1 MNCETH
7 KAVVK
12 FLPAQFLCTDKY
24 VFEAILSIQR
34 FSIWPNKEK
43 FSQNIHCSLC
53 MQECQFEFDTSHGND
68 LWIHFSNN
76 QFINRVLEGVLDLPW
91 LYQVKTNEKNHFS
104 VVIMMSLFT
113 WFSLFFIV
121 CPSYKCHNIFL
132 LWVFLFFS
140 GLVYKRSAQGSS
152 QYLGEYMF
160 GQVPWA
166 VGYAPLHC
174 LTVGPHW

>member
-1 MNCETH
+1 MCNDCETH
-7 KAVVK
+7 QAVMK
-12 FLPAQFLCTDKY
+12 FLLAQFLCIDKY

-34 FSIWPNKEK
+34 FSI
-43 FSQNIHCSLC
+43 CSLC
-53 MQECQFEFDTSHGND
+53 MQECQFEFDTIVMGMTCG
-68 LWIHFSNN
+68 
-76 QFINRVLEGVLDLPW
+76 FIFQIINSLTESWEGTLDLPW

-104 VVIMMSLFT
+104 AVIMMLLFT

-140 GLVYKRSAQGSS
+140 GVVYKRSAQGSS